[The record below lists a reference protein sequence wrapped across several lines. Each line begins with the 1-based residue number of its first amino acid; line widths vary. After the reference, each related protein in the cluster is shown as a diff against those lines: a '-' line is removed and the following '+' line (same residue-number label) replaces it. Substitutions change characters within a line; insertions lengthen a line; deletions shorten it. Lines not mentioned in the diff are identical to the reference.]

1 MQKNLSQP
9 IVRERN
15 AQDIV
20 YYSQP
25 SSSSRSLSQNL
36 SADHATSKDN
46 HQLVN
51 SLIRYLLMLDGRK
64 QVITK
69 TRIIKN
75 VFGNR
80 GKHFIQTMNSAKN
93 LLSTVFGYK
102 LIELESGK
110 YMLINEIE
118 NTLPHIEPSATES
131 SQMILLFLV
140 LTHIFMLEDCCSE
153 ELLWSFLT
161 NLGIP
166 CEDDQQHSYFG
177 NVKQLI
183 NEIFVAQGYI
193 NKTVLETKDST
204 NVEFKWGYRAE
215 YEFSRRKALEFVSQV
230 FDGRPI
236 NSWQLQFKTLTAR
249 EAADK

>member
-1 MQKNLSQP
+1 MSSQNSWRNQMQKNLSQP
-9 IVRERN
+9 IVRGRN
-15 AQDIV
+15 AKDIV

-25 SSSSRSLSQNL
+25 SSSSSSLSQNL

-46 HQLVN
+46 DQLVN

-64 QVITK
+64 QIITK

-80 GKHFIQTMNSAKN
+80 GKHFVQTMNNAKN

-110 YMLINEIE
+110 YMLVNEIE

-153 ELLWSFLT
+153 
-161 NLGIP
+161 GIS

-193 NKTVLETKDST
+193 NRTVLETNDST

>member
-1 MQKNLSQP
+1 MSSQNGWRNQMQNNLSQP
-9 IVRERN
+9 IVRGRN
-15 AQDIV
+15 AKDVV

-25 SSSSRSLSQNL
+25 SSSSSSLSQNSSL
-36 SADHATSKDN
+36 DHATSKEND
-46 HQLVN
+46 QLVN
-51 SLIRYLLMLDGRK
+51 SLIRYLLMLDEGK
-64 QVITK
+64 QIISK
-69 TRIIKN
+69 ARIIKN

-80 GKHFIQTMNSAKN
+80 GKHFAQTMNKVKN
-93 LLSTVFGYK
+93 LLSTVFGYQ

-110 YMLINEIE
+110 YMLVNEIE

-153 ELLWSFLT
+153 ESLWSFLT

-183 NEIFVAQGYI
+183 NE
-193 NKTVLETKDST
+193 
-204 NVEFKWGYRAE
+204 
-215 YEFSRRKALEFVSQV
+215 
-230 FDGRPI
+230 
-236 NSWQLQFKTLTAR
+236 
-249 EAADK
+249 